1 MLEVK
6 PDNAHSAS
14 SRIIEPPWVHVF
26 LAITKQSKSALYTV
40 LYCCLTYMWNTC
52 ILNVYFMKNAK
63 YA

>member
-14 SRIIEPPWVHVF
+14 SRIIGPPWVHVF

-40 LYCCLTYMWNTC
+40 LYCCSTYIYMEYMYS
-52 ILNVYFMKNAK
+52 VYFMKNAK